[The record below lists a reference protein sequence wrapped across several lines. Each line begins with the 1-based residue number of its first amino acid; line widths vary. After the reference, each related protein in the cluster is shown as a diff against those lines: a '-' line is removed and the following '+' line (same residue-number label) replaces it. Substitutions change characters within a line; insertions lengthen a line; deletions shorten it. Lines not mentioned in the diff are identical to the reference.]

1 MADMHT
7 CILTNNRSQTILRK
21 RPQIH
26 LQWCFQKIVAFLI
39 MQLYTHFTKTWIAL
53 LYNLNANAED
63 LNPGLCN
70 ICKNITM
77 HKMFHHIVNSC
88 LYKSFSSF

>member
-1 MADMHT
+1 MCDMHT
-7 CILTNNRSQTILRK
+7 CIPTNNTSQTNLRK
-21 RPQIH
+21 RPQLH
-26 LQWCFQKIVAFLI
+26 LHWCFWKIAAFLM
-39 MQLYTHFTKTWIAL
+39 MQVYTHYTKTWITV

-70 ICKNITM
+70 ICKNITI
-77 HKMFHHIVNSC
+77 HKMFHHVVNSC